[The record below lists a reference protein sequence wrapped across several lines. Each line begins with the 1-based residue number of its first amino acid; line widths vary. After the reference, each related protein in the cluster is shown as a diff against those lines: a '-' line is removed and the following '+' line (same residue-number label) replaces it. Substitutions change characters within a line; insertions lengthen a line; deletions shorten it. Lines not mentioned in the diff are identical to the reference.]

1 MGEIRVKVSFRNE
14 LDVSLNACGKL
25 PKNRVRAIDA
35 EAVVDTGAAL
45 LLLPQ
50 ELVASL
56 GLRIVSRMTVIL
68 ADDRKAEMELAGP
81 IEVTILGRSM
91 MTDCLVGPLGCELL
105 IGQVVLE
112 RLDLICDPLKQTLTP
127 RPESPFRPTL
137 KMKPFDVESRIA
149 GAV

>member
-56 GLRIVSRMTVIL
+56 RTVDRPSGPRKIGPHMRSPQ
-68 ADDRKAEMELAGP
+68 ADADA
-81 IEVTILGRSM
+81 
-91 MTDCLVGPLGCELL
+91 
-105 IGQVVLE
+105 
-112 RLDLICDPLKQTLTP
+112 
-127 RPESPFRPTL
+127 
-137 KMKPFDVESRIA
+137 
-149 GAV
+149 